1 MDKDL
6 EKLSA
11 LYDGELSSKEIQESL
26 TKMNADDGLKNT
38 FQNFGL
44 ISDIVQRHSEQKTL
58 KVSFLKDTSARSIL

>member
-26 TKMNADDGLKNT
+26 TRMHADDGLKRH
-38 FQNFGL
+38 FPKL
-44 ISDIVQRHSEQKTL
+44 WAYLRHSSKTFGT
-58 KVSFLKDTSARSIL
+58 KNFKSFIFERLPQQD

>member
-26 TKMNADDGLKNT
+26 VEMNADEDLKNT
-38 FQNFGL
+38 FQKFGL
-44 ISDIVQRHSEQKTL
+44 ISDLVQRHS
-58 KVSFLKDTSARSIL
+58 

>member
-26 TKMNADDGLKNT
+26 VEMNADEDLEKYFSKVWAYLRFGSKTFRTKNY
-38 FQNFGL
+38 
-44 ISDIVQRHSEQKTL
+44 K
-58 KVSFLKDTSARSIL
+58 SFLFTRLPQQD